1 MATKS
6 KGGEVEISVLEIT
19 TQKVDYCIIGQT
31 PIILNRMTEKVK
43 NELLLPK
50 GKKTTAEKAT
60 SLKHDPLQEFSDSPY
75 KIADKDSPTLIAHL
89 ATAFKK
95 AIANTAIDIPGA
107 KKAQMGRLMW
117 VEGEKIP
124 IYGIPKLHMS
134 VTRSADM
141 NKTPDIRSRCI
152 IPQWAARLTVVFTV
166 PLLKEPVVS
175 NLLAAAGQIQGVGDW
190 RPEKGSGT
198 FGQFRLVKPD
208 DKEFVKILKEG
219 DRKAQEKAMNNP
231 ESYDDETEE
240 LFSWFCDEAEKR
252 GHKITRRAK

>member
-1 MATKS
+1 MATKNT
-6 KGGEVEISVLEIT
+6 GEVEISVLEIA

-50 GKKTTAEKAT
+50 GRKTTAEKAT
-60 SLKHDPLQEFSDSPY
+60 SLKHDPLQEFFDSPY
-75 KIADKDSPTLIAHL
+75 KLSDISAPTLLAHL

-124 IYGIPKLHMS
+124 LYGIPKLHMS

-141 NKTPDIRSRCI
+141 NKTPDVRSRCI
-152 IPQWAARLTVVFTV
+152 IPKWAARLTVVFTV
-166 PLLKEPVVS
+166 PLLKEPIVS

-208 DKEFVKILKEG
+208 DKEFLKILKEG
-219 DRKAQEKAMNNP
+219 DRSAQEKAMKNP
-231 ESYDDETEE
+231 EAYDDETDE
-240 LFSWFCDEAEKR
+240 LFEWFIIEAEKR
-252 GHKITRRAK
+252 GHKVTRRAK

>member
-1 MATKS
+1 MKE
-6 KGGEVEISVLEIT
+6 KNEVEISILEIN

-50 GKKTTAEKAT
+50 GRKSTAEKAT
-60 SLKHDPLQEFSDSPY
+60 SLKHDPLQEFFDSPY
-75 KIADKDSPTLIAHL
+75 KLADENAPTLLAHL

-117 VEGEKIP
+117 VEGEKIAL
-124 IYGIPKLHMS
+124 YGIPKLHMS

-152 IPQWAARLTVVFTV
+152 IPKWAAKLTVVFTV

-198 FGQFRLVKPD
+198 FGQFILTDQNDTSFK
-208 DKEFVKILKEG
+208 KIISEG
-219 DRKAQEKAMNNP
+219 GRSSQKAAMVNP
-231 ESYDDETEE
+231 EYYDEETRELYEWFETE
-240 LFSWFCDEAEKR
+240 AVKR
-252 GHKITRRAK
+252 GHKITKRIA